1 MAKTFER
8 GISSIPGYKEL
19 TENMSIQDLPLPSEL
34 IIPLR
39 QHIGAPNRRLVSVGE
54 RVKAGQIIGDS
65 DAAISAPVHTGLSG
79 VVREIG
85 SRMTQTGQMEDCVVI
100 EVDPEQ
106 EKVKYTADDVSHLTK
121 EEIVQRIKAA
131 GIVGMGGAG
140 FPTHIKIT
148 PQTKI
153 EYLVLNGCECE
164 PYLTCDHRLMLEYA
178 DEMIAGARI
187 LSRVLDNAK
196 VIFGIEVNKQ
206 DAIDL
211 LKEKLKNEERME
223 VVPLDVKYPQ
233 GAEKQLIYAT
243 TGRSVPPGKLPA
255 EVAVVVQNVA
265 TAKAVADAVIYRK
278 PLTER
283 IVTLTGDAAVQP
295 GNYRVFVGTTLA
307 HLINSTGG
315 LKPDVGKIIM
325 GGPMTGWAQKS
336 LEAPIVKACGGVIA
350 LTREQLAA
358 AQEYYACVRCG
369 KCVDHCPMALYP
381 NYIGMYA
388 ELGKYKQA
396 QEWGALDCFECGICA
411 YVCPSRRPLIEFI
424 RRSKRA

>member
-1 MAKTFER
+1 MVKTFER
-8 GISSIPGYKEL
+8 GISIPDYKEL
-19 TENMSIQDLPLPSEL
+19 TENMPIQDLPQPSEL

-65 DAAISAPVHTGLSG
+65 DASVSAPVHAGLSG
-79 VVREIG
+79 IVREIG
-85 SRMTQTGQMEDCVVI
+85 SRLTQTGQLEDCVVI

-106 EKVKYTADDVSHLTK
+106 EELTCTADDATK
-121 EEIVQRIKAA
+121 LNKDEIVQRIRAA

-140 FPTHIKIT
+140 FPTHIKIK
-148 PQTKI
+148 PQTKV
-153 EYLVLNGCECE
+153 EYLILNGCECE

-187 LSRVLDNAK
+187 LSHLLDDAK

-211 LKEKLKNEERME
+211 VRAKLEKEERME

-233 GAEKQLIYAT
+233 GAEKQLIYAAV
-243 TGRSVPPGKLPA
+243 GRSVPPGKLPA
-255 EVAVVVQNVA
+255 EVGVVVQNVA

-283 IVTLTGDAAVQP
+283 IVTLTGSAAVQP
-295 GNYRVFVGTTLA
+295 GNYRVVIGTTLA
-307 HLINSTGG
+307 HLLESTGG
-315 LKPDVGKIIM
+315 LKQDVAKIIM
-325 GGPMTGWAQKS
+325 GGPMTGWAQKN
-336 LEAPIVKACGGVIA
+336 LEAPIIKGCGGVIA
-350 LTREQLAA
+350 LTRDQAVA

-381 NYIGMYA
+381 SYIGMYA
-388 ELGKYKQA
+388 ELGRYDLA
-396 QEWGALDCFECGICA
+396 QEWGAKDCFECGICA
-411 YVCPSRRPLIEFI
+411 YVCPSHRPLIEFI
-424 RRSKRA
+424 RQSKRA